1 MYVKMNKVKFKLES
15 KYKAIPDQ
23 EKAIATL
30 SQTVLRGEKYQ
41 TLLGV
46 TGSGK
51 TFAMAGVIEKIQ
63 RPTLIISHNKTLA
76 AQLYQELRDFFP
88 ENAVSYFV
96 SYYDYYQPEAYIPST
111 DTYIEKDA
119 DINET
124 IDKLRLA
131 ATTNL
136 LTRADTIVVASV
148 SCIYNIG
155 SPREYGHF
163 VLEFTEG
170 MKIKREQIIDRL
182 VDLQYER
189 SDFGFNRGTF
199 RIRGN
204 AIDVYPAYLDEG
216 VHIEFGE
223 ERIEKVELIN
233 AVTGSKTE
241 KKEGF
246 DPSNFVLYPAKHFMT
261 DPTVHTD
268 AFDAI
273 KNDLEIRVAQLKKEG
288 KVLEAHRIAQKVTY
302 DLEMIKEVGYV
313 KGIENYSR
321 YFDGRSPGDA
331 PFSLL
336 DYFNEPYK
344 GKWML
349 LVDES
354 HMTFPQIR
362 GMYNGDL
369 ARKQTLIDYGFRL
382 PSALDNRPLR
392 FEEFMRR
399 IPNFIASSA
408 TPNEWEVSMSKG
420 KTVEL
425 LVRPTGIPDP
435 LCEIRP
441 VKNQVADV
449 IEEIKKTVA
458 KKQRTLVTTLTK
470 RTAEDLTSYLNEQG
484 LKVQY
489 LHSDV
494 ATLDR
499 TDILD
504 DLRGGKYDVLVGIN
518 LLREGLDLPEVS
530 LVAILDADKEG
541 FLRSDVTLIQTM
553 GRAARHVEGRVVMYA
568 DRVTG
573 SMERALKE
581 VERRRKYQLAYN
593 KKYNITPVSVEKP
606 IREKL
611 TDREEGTRAPWVF
624 GSKEPVYESLPHL
637 EVDSMTPMEKKRLI
651 KNLATEM
658 RLAAQDL
665 NFELAA
671 EIRDKVKSLRDIDK
685 D

>member
-611 TDREEGTRAPWVF
+611 IDREEGTRAPWVF